1 MDIHLA
7 VQKVEER
14 FDYEGNELST
24 EAWNTIRAFI
34 AEALKPSHNN
44 AMDAICPAC
53 KDTGVVNHGV
63 DGLSFC
69 GCAAGERAKQ
79 HQ

>member
-24 EAWNTIRAFI
+24 EAQY
-34 AEALKPSHNN
+34 K
-44 AMDAICPAC
+44 ICPVC
-53 KDTGVVNHGV
+53 HGTKQVEGPVDT
-63 DGLSFC
+63 LLECSFC
-69 GCAAGERAKQ
+69 NGTGKLRTVR
-79 HQ
+79 